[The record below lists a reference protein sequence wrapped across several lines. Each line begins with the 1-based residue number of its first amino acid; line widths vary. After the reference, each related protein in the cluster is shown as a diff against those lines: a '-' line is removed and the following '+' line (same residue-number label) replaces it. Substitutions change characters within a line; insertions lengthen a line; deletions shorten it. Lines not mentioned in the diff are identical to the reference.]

1 MKKVIFIGNIG
12 CGKTT
17 LSQSL
22 MNQELEYKKTQ
33 AVEVIGGSIL
43 DTPGEYHELGQ
54 YKGAL
59 MITSADAEVIAF
71 VQSATDEDKMFSPY
85 YAGSFAKPV
94 IGIVTKIDIATAL
107 QIREAKEHLISAGA
121 QKIFEVSNFTG
132 EGLEDLK
139 EFLGAE

>member
-1 MKKVIFIGNIG
+1 MKKVIFIGNTG
-12 CGKTT
+12 CGKST

-22 MNQELEYKKTQ
+22 TDQKLEYKKTQ
-33 AVEVIGGSIL
+33 SVEVVGSSIL

-71 VQSATDEDKMFSPY
+71 VQSAIDEDKMFSPY

-94 IGIVTKIDIATAL
+94 IGIVTKIDVATEL
-107 QIREAKEHLISAGA
+107 QIKEAREHLKNAGA
-121 QKIFEVSNFTG
+121 NQIFNVSNYTRDG
-132 EGLEDLK
+132 IEELK
-139 EFLGAE
+139 EFLDAK